1 MLMGKRQ
8 PSPKNSRSPRQ
19 RAPPRNKFAA
29 LEVESQ
35 DEGNQEETPENE
47 EESPDPVQQQDNE
60 SLVIVSQPQQKQTQ
74 EEEAKHHKGTKY
86 METISEGS
94 VTRSKAKAS
103 TEEITETSTEEQ
115 EPLSRKGRKSN
126 KAIRE

>member
-1 MLMGKRQ
+1 MLMGKGK

-35 DEGNQEETPENE
+35 DEGNQEETPENHE
-47 EESPDPVQQQDNE
+47 EIPDMVQQQDNE
-60 SLVIVSQPQQKQTQ
+60 SPAIVSQPQQKQTQ
-74 EEEAKHHKGTKY
+74 EEEAEHHKGKKD

-94 VTRSKAKAS
+94 ITRSKSKVS
-103 TEEITETSTEEQ
+103 TEEITETSTE
-115 EPLSRKGRKSN
+115 
-126 KAIRE
+126 